1 MFYKRLTFLMQLKF
15 RSWQQKSFPTSA
27 HFISLQFLIKFH
39 SGINIFGSKIEDSH
53 PQPPS
58 ITIILNHHPL
68 PPSSTIFFITTILHH
83 HPQPPS
89 SSNTIHNHHP
99 LPPSSTIFF
108 ITTILNH
115 RPEPPLSTIFF
126 ITTIL
131 NHPQPPSTTIILNHH
146 LPKLTWHN
154 FSFTDYINY
163 PV

>member
-68 PPSSTIFFITTILHH
+68 PPSSTIFFITTIL
-83 HPQPPS
+83 
-89 SSNTIHNHHP
+89 
-99 LPPSSTIFF
+99 
-108 ITTILNH
+108 NH

-154 FSFTDYINY
+154 FSFKDYINY